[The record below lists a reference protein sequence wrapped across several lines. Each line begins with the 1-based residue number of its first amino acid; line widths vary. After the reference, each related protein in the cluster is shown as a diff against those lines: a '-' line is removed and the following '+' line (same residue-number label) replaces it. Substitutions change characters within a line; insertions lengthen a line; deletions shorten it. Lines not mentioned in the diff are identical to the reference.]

1 MLGVKCCRSLFAKI
15 SGCKVKAICVL
26 NKNLKEVTSWSKDTK
41 SNSSAEIDFSRPI
54 FVTQAAMEAKTQRK
68 RTIEPT
74 KEGNLKKAKGSPET
88 VANSTD
94 DLVEKVVD
102 HFCYLDDDVEEE
114 RRNRGAVI
122 EKAGS
127 S

>member
-1 MLGVKCCRSLFAKI
+1 MKCCRSLFATI
-15 SGCKVKAICVL
+15 SGGNAKDICVL
-26 NKNLKEVTSWSKDTK
+26 NENLKEVTSWSKDTK
-41 SNSSAEIDFSRPI
+41 SNSSAEMIFSRPI
-54 FVTQAAMEAKTQRK
+54 FVTQAALEAKKQRK

-94 DLVEKVVD
+94 DLVGKVVD
-102 HFCYLDDDVEEE
+102 HFCYLDDDADEE
-114 RRNRGAVI
+114 RRNRAVVI

>member
-1 MLGVKCCRSLFAKI
+1 MKCCRSLFAKI
-15 SGCKVKAICVL
+15 SGGKVKDICVL

-41 SNSSAEIDFSRPI
+41 SNSSAEIEFSRPI
-54 FVTQAAMEAKTQRK
+54 FVTQAALEAKKQRK

-74 KEGNLKKAKGSPET
+74 KEGNLKKAKGSSET

-94 DLVEKVVD
+94 DLVGKVVD
-102 HFCYLDDDVEEE
+102 HFCYLDDDADEE
-114 RRNRGAVI
+114 RRNRAVVI